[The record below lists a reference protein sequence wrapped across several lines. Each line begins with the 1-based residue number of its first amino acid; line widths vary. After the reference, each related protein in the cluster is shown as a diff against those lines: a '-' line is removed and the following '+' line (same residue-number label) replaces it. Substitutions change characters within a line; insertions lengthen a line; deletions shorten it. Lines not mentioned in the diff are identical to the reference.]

1 MGDVSKLLKHSRI
14 ASPVGASFVESR
26 YNPAEIETQ
35 WQQRWVEQGIDRTL
49 TQSDKPKFYALS
61 MFPYPSGNLHMGHV
75 RNYTIT
81 DVIARVHRMQG
92 YRVLHPMGWDAFG
105 LPAENAAIQR
115 GVHPAKWTYQNIA
128 QMQSELKRLGLSYD
142 WNCELATC
150 SPDYYKWTQW
160 IFLQFLNAGLAYQKE
175 AAVNWDPIDQTVL
188 ANEQVDSEGRSW
200 RSGAKVERKLLRQ
213 WFLKITDYAE
223 QLLNDL
229 DKLTGWPE
237 RVKLMQAN
245 WIGKSVG
252 AYLEFPIIG
261 LDEKIGVFTTRP
273 DTVYGVTYVVLAPE
287 HPLTLKVTTADRKAA
302 VDAFIQEVSEESE
315 LERTAEDKPKRGIPT
330 GGKAINPFTG
340 EEIPIWI
347 ADYVLYEYGTGA
359 VMGVPAHDT
368 RDFQFATQQNLPIQ
382 VVIVPPGENTGEIP
396 VPQAAYT
403 EPGVMVNSGSFD
415 GMVSTDGKQAVIQH
429 AEQQGW
435 GKARVQYRLRD
446 WLISR
451 QRYWGAPIPVIHCPN
466 CGIVPVPEADLP
478 VLLPEDVDLTGGRV
492 SSLSQLKEWA
502 NVPCPTC
509 GTSAKRETDTMDT
522 FIDSSWYFL
531 RFTDAKNDKQ
541 VFDSNKTNDWMPVD
555 QYVGGIEH
563 AILHLLYSR
572 FFTKV
577 LRDRGLLN
585 FDEPFQR
592 LLTQG
597 MVQGLTYIN
606 PTTGKYIPSAQ
617 VDPANPKDPQTGETL
632 EVSYK
637 TMSKSKYNGVAPEEV
652 INKYGADTARMFILF
667 KAPPEKDL
675 EWDDADVEGQF
686 RFLNRVWRLVDEWL
700 KVGKLKVE
708 GSKELKVEGSKDN
721 IQPANLQPATE
732 TNLQPANLQ
741 PSTPYQ
747 PSTREEKDLRRAIH
761 RAIKEVTEDL
771 EGEYQ
776 FNTAVSE
783 LMKLSN
789 ALTDAECKDSP
800 VYVEGIE
807 TLITLLAPF
816 APHIAEELW
825 LQMGKAESVH
835 IQAWPKYDP
844 EALVAD
850 EITLVIQIMG
860 KTRGTIQV
868 PAQADKQALEQ
879 YARESEVAQRYIEG
893 KEIKKVIVVP
903 GKLVNF
909 VVG

>member
-1 MGDVSKLLKHSRI
+1 M
-14 ASPVGASFVESR
+14 ESR
-26 YNPAEIETQ
+26 YNPANIEQ
-35 WQQRWVEQGIDRTL
+35 KWQQQWAEVGLDQTPEDK
-49 TQSDKPKFYALS
+49 DKPKFYALS

-75 RNYTIT
+75 RNYVIT
-81 DVIARVHRMQG
+81 DVIARSKRMQG

-115 GVHPAKWTYQNIA
+115 GVAPSQWTYKNIA
-128 QMQSELKRLGLSYD
+128 QMKKQLQQLGLSLD
-142 WNCELATC
+142 WSRELATC

-160 IFLQFLNAGLAYQKE
+160 IFLQFFKAGLAYQKE

-200 RSGAKVERKLLRQ
+200 RSGAKVERKMLRQ

-229 DKLTGWPE
+229 DKLSGWPE

-245 WIGKSVG
+245 WIGKSIG
-252 AYLEFPIIG
+252 AYLEFPIVG
-261 LDEKIGVFTTRP
+261 MEETIGVFTTRP

-287 HPLTLKVTTADRKAA
+287 HPLTPRVTTPDRKEAIE
-302 VDAFIQEVSEESE
+302 AFRQEVASESE
-315 LERTAEDKPKRGIPT
+315 IERTAEDKPKRGILT
-330 GGKAINPFTG
+330 GGKAINPFNG
-340 EEIPIWI
+340 QEIPILI

-368 RDFQFATQQNLPIQ
+368 RDFIFARENNLPIK
-382 VVIVPPGENTGEIP
+382 VVIAPEGEDGSKPLE
-396 VPQAAYT
+396 AAYT
-403 EPGVMVNSGSFD
+403 DPGIMVNSGEFD
-415 GMVSTDGKQAVIQH
+415 GIPSSEGKNKIIEY
-429 AEQQGW
+429 AEQQGY

-451 QRYWGAPIPVIHCPN
+451 QRYWGAPIPVIHCPS
-466 CGIVPVPEADLP
+466 CGIVPVPEEDLP
-478 VLLPEDVDLTGGRV
+478 IQLPEDIEFSGRG
-492 SSLSQLKEWA
+492 LSPLAKLDRWV

-509 GTSAKRETDTMDT
+509 GEPAKRETDTMDT

-531 RFTDAKNDKQ
+531 RYSDANNDRQ
-541 VFDSNKTNDWMPVD
+541 VFALDKVNDWMPVD

-585 FDEPFQR
+585 CDEPFQR

-597 MVQGLTYIN
+597 MVQGLTYMN
-606 PTTGKYIPSAQ
+606 PNKTGKDKWVPSDL
-617 VDPANPKDPQTGETL
+617 VDPANPRDPDTGEPL
-632 EVSYK
+632 EVCYA
-637 TMSKSKYNGVAPEEV
+637 TMSKSKGNGVAPEDV
-652 INKYGADTARMFILF
+652 IAKYGIDTARMFILF

-686 RFLNRVWRLVDEWL
+686 RFLNKVWLLVQEFAVNSSSTQQKNQD
-700 KVGKLKVE
+700 KL
-708 GSKELKVEGSKDN
+708 SK
-721 IQPANLQPATE
+721 A
-732 TNLQPANLQ
+732 
-741 PSTPYQ
+741 
-747 PSTREEKDLRRAIH
+747 EKDLRRAIH
-761 RAIKEVTEDL
+761 TAIKDVSEDL

-783 LMKLSN
+783 LMKLRN
-789 ALTDAECKDSP
+789 ALADSKCKNSP
-800 VYVEGIE
+800 VYAEGIE
-807 TLITLLAPF
+807 TLIGLLAPF

-825 LQMGKAESVH
+825 HQLGHTDSIHVQT
-835 IQAWPKYDP
+835 WPQLDP
-844 EALVAD
+844 SALVVD

-868 PAQADKQALEQ
+868 PANADKQALEN
-879 YARESEVAQRYIEG
+879 YARESEIGKRHLDG
-893 KEIKKVIVVP
+893 KEVKKVIVVP

-909 VVG
+909 VVAK

>member
-1 MGDVSKLLKHSRI
+1 M
-14 ASPVGASFVESR
+14 ESR
-26 YNPAEIETQ
+26 YNPAAIEEK
-35 WQQRWVEQGIDRTL
+35 WQQIWADKGLYQISTET
-49 TQSDKPKFYALS
+49 DKPKFYALS

-81 DVIARVHRMQG
+81 DVIARVRRMQG

-115 GVHPAKWTYQNIA
+115 GIHPAKWTYQNIA
-128 QMQSELKRLGLSYD
+128 QMRSELKRLGLSYD

-160 IFLQFLNAGLAYQKE
+160 IFLQFLQAGLAYQKE

-213 WFLKITDYAE
+213 WFFKITDYAE
-223 QLLNDL
+223 ELLNDL

-252 AYLEFPIIG
+252 AYLEFPVVG

-287 HPLTLKVTTADRKAA
+287 HPLTPKVTTADQKAA
-302 VDAFIQEVSEESE
+302 VDAFIKEVSAESE

-368 RDFQFATQQNLPIQ
+368 RDFQFATEQNLPIQ
-382 VVIVPPGENTGEIP
+382 VVIVPADAADVKAAPK
-396 VPQAAYT
+396 QAYT
-403 EPGVMVNSGSFD
+403 DPGIVVNSDLFN
-415 GMVSTDGKQAVIQH
+415 GMESTQAKKEIIKY
-429 AEQQGW
+429 AEKQGW
-435 GKARVQYRLRD
+435 GKARIQYRLRD

-466 CGIVPVPEADLP
+466 CGIVPVPEKDLP
-478 VLLPEDVDLTGGRV
+478 VLLPEDVDFTGGRV
-492 SSLSQLKEWA
+492 PSLAQLQGWA
-502 NVPCPTC
+502 DVPCPTC

-531 RFTDAKNDKQ
+531 RFPDAKNESQ
-541 VFDSNKTNDWMPVD
+541 VFDPAKTNDWMPVD

-577 LRDRGLLN
+577 LRDRELLN

-606 PTTGKYIPSAQ
+606 PTTGKYIPSAL
-617 VDPANPKDPQTGETL
+617 VDPADPKDPETGEKL

-686 RFLNRVWRLVDEWL
+686 RFLNRVWRLVVDFVES
-700 KVGKLKVE
+700 GSAKLSAPVT
-708 GSKELKVEGSKDN
+708 G
-721 IQPANLQPATE
+721 NLTKA
-732 TNLQPANLQ
+732 
-741 PSTPYQ
+741 
-747 PSTREEKDLRRAIH
+747 EKDLRRAIH
-761 RAIKEVTEDL
+761 IAIKEITEDL

-776 FNTAVSE
+776 LNTAVSE

-789 ALTDAECKDSP
+789 ALGDTSAKDSP
-800 VYVEGIE
+800 VYAEGIE
-807 TLITLLAPF
+807 TLIRLLAPF
-816 APHIAEELW
+816 APHVAEELW
-825 LQMGKAESVH
+825 QNTGHTESVH
-835 IQAWPKYDP
+835 TEAWPKADP
-844 EALVAD
+844 TALVAD
-850 EITLVIQIMG
+850 EITLVIQVLG
-860 KTRGTIQV
+860 KTRGTITV
-868 PAQADKQALEQ
+868 PADSDRNALEK
-879 YARESEVAQRYIEG
+879 YARESEVAQRFIEG

>member
-1 MGDVSKLLKHSRI
+1 MQPYTPLS
-14 ASPVGASFVESR
+14 
-26 YNPAEIETQ
+26 IEQ
-35 WQQRWVEQGIDRTL
+35 KWQKAWTEQGLDKTPE
-49 TQSDKPKFYALS
+49 TSDKPKFYALS

-81 DVIARVHRMQG
+81 DVIARLKRMQG

-105 LPAENAAIQR
+105 LPAENAAIER
-115 GVHPAKWTYQNIA
+115 RIPPEKWTYQNIA
-128 QMQSELKRLGLSYD
+128 QMRYQLQQLGFSID
-142 WNCELATC
+142 WNREVATC
-150 SPDYYKWTQW
+150 SPNYYRWTQW
-160 IFLQFLNAGLAYQKE
+160 LFLQFFKAGLAYQKE

-200 RSGAKVERKLLRQ
+200 RSGAIVERKMLRQ

-252 AYLEFPIIG
+252 AYLEFPIVG
-261 LDEKIGVFTTRP
+261 MDEKIGVFTTRP
-273 DTVYGVTYVVLAPE
+273 DTVYGVTYIVLAPE
-287 HPLTLKVTTADRKAA
+287 HPLTKQVTTTERMTA
-302 VDAFIQEVSEESE
+302 VEAFIKEVSTQSE
-315 LERTAEDKPKRGIPT
+315 LDRTAEDKPKRGIPT
-330 GGKAINPFTG
+330 GGKVINPFTN

-347 ADYVLYEYGTGA
+347 ADYVLFEYGTGA

-368 RDFQFATQQNLPIQ
+368 RDFVFANQNQLPIK
-382 VVIVPPGENTGEIP
+382 VVIVDDDELPLT
-396 VPQAAYT
+396 AAYT
-403 EPGVMVNSGSFD
+403 EPGIMINSGEFN
-415 GMVSTDGKQAVIQH
+415 GMASTKGKEAIIRH
-429 AEQQGW
+429 AENQGY

-451 QRYWGAPIPVIHCPN
+451 QRYWGAPIPVIHCPQ
-466 CGIVPVPEADLP
+466 CGSVSVPDEDLP
-478 VLLPEDVDLTGGRV
+478 VLLPENVKFTGRGGSPLAHLEDWV
-492 SSLSQLKEWA
+492 
-502 NVPCPTC
+502 NVPCPSC
-509 GTSAKRETDTMDT
+509 GTPAKRETDTMDT

-531 RFTDAKNDKQ
+531 RFPDANNEES
-541 VFDSNKTNDWMPVD
+541 VFDSAKTNDWMPID

-577 LRDRGLLN
+577 LRDCGLID

-597 MVQGLTYIN
+597 MVQGITYKN
-606 PTTGKYIPSAQ
+606 PVTKKYVPSANI
-617 VDPANPKDPQTGETL
+617 DSTNPKDPQTGEAL
-632 EVSYK
+632 EVFYEK
-637 TMSKSKYNGVAPEEV
+637 MSKSKYNGVDPLEV
-652 INKYGADTARMFILF
+652 MAKYGADTARMFILF

-686 RFLNRVWRLVDEWL
+686 RFLNRVWRLVTEFGATL
-700 KVGKLKVE
+700 PNSVGKQEEVPTSL
-708 GSKELKVEGSKDN
+708 SK
-721 IQPANLQPATE
+721 A
-732 TNLQPANLQ
+732 
-741 PSTPYQ
+741 
-747 PSTREEKDLRRAIH
+747 EKDLRRAIH
-761 RAIKEVTEDL
+761 TAIKEVTEDL
-771 EGEYQ
+771 EGDYQ

-783 LMKLSN
+783 MMKLSN
-789 ALTDAECKDSP
+789 AISDSTCKDSP
-800 VYVEGIE
+800 IYAEGMR
-807 TLITLLAPF
+807 TLILLLAPF
-816 APHIAEELW
+816 SPHIAEELW
-825 LQMGKAESVH
+825 QIIGNSESVH
-835 IQAWPKYDP
+835 HQTWPVADLS
-844 EALVAD
+844 ALIAD

-868 PAQADKQALEQ
+868 PATTDKDVLEK
-879 YARESEVAQRYIEG
+879 YARESEVAQRYLEG

-909 VVG
+909 VVA